1 MENLPRHFLP
11 TASHPGRPLHTLAGH
26 FSRTLSRAVSAESAF
41 SQIRLPPPNKRIFRP
56 SIAQLPSPGY
66 RIHRTSKRECSVLF
80 SPFYFF
86 VNSFPSSARRRLHQN
101 AFWPKMVP
109 RRDFHTHFRPEKRR
123 NSKTKHRAALG
134 KNCKFTIGRD
144 KGNGQ
149 VGSPWI
155 SSVRHSPFANRRG
168 APSPHNLYARAA

>member
-1 MENLPRHFLP
+1 MCAECAQLLFCCSFDWVSIMENLPRHFLP
-11 TASHPGRPLHTLAGH
+11 TASHPGRPLRTLAGH

-109 RRDFHTHFRPEKRR
+109 RRDFHTHFRPEKKEEFENKASSRTR
-123 NSKTKHRAALG
+123 QKLQIYNRPGQG
-134 KNCKFTIGRD
+134 KWPGR
-144 KGNGQ
+144 
-149 VGSPWI
+149 
-155 SSVRHSPFANRRG
+155 
-168 APSPHNLYARAA
+168 